1 MKAVKKI
8 LLFICL
14 PLVLTSCGAFGEG
27 LLMGL
32 SNMGSMG
39 GNGLGYSSTPVGGGV
54 TTYPMPPLPTV
65 DISSMNLPPFPTE
78 TKVDLS
84 TLPPLS
90 TATSSADFSS
100 APVSTSGGNGSSVST
115 STSTKKVEAPC
126 YLCHGQKKCATCNGR
141 REFMNSYTG
150 KYIPCPNCTDGLC
163 SHCHGTG
170 LK

>member
-1 MKAVKKI
+1 MKTVKKI

-32 SNMGSMG
+32 SNMGNMG
-39 GNGLGYSSTPVGGGV
+39 GSGLGYSSTPVGGGV

-65 DISSMNLPPFPTE
+65 DVSSMDLPPFPTE

-90 TATSSADFSS
+90 TATSSAGFSS

-115 STSTKKVEAPC
+115 STKKVELPC
-126 YLCHGQKKCATCNGR
+126 PLCHGLKKCWTCNGS
-141 REFMNSYTG
+141 REILNTYTG
-150 KYIPCPNCTDGLC
+150 NYSRCPNCTNGLC
-163 SHCHGTG
+163 SRCHGTG

>member
-1 MKAVKKI
+1 MKTVKKI

-84 TLPPLS
+84 TLPQPRVVL
-90 TATSSADFSS
+90 TLVLRLF
-100 APVSTSGGNGSSVST
+100 PHQVVME
-115 STSTKKVEAPC
+115 VQFR
-126 YLCHGQKKCATCNGR
+126 LQLQQKKSKHLVTCV
-141 REFMNSYTG
+141 MV
-150 KYIPCPNCTDGLC
+150 
-163 SHCHGTG
+163 
-170 LK
+170 